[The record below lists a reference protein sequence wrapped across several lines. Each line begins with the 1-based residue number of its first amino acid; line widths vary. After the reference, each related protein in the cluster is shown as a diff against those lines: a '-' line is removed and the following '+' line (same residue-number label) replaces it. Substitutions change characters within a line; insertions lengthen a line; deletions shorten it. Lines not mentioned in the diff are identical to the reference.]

1 MVVNIGQ
8 IIANR
13 AKFSYTDIE
22 RFYTIFAMN
31 NLCSTIHVCI
41 LILPESSMMSLSSL
55 IDPLRAANRLAGR
68 HLFSWRLV
76 SLSGKAIELT
86 CGIKI
91 DVDGALQVDE
101 VGDVFMVIAGFNQ
114 DGHAP
119 KQSLRRIHRAAS
131 SFERI
136 FAIEAG
142 TWVLAR
148 AGIVDTHRVTT
159 HWEDL
164 EIFAFTYPQ
173 LNVVGERFVIDRNIW
188 TSGGASPSLDMLLH
202 YLRSTQHESLA
213 LDVANVFIYNESK
226 SATDAQAQVSLD
238 RLKRIEPRLALA
250 IEIMGNTIETPESVK
265 RLAHRVGIS
274 QRTLELLSLKHL
286 GLSPS
291 AHYLRLRLQA
301 ARKLVL
307 DSNSPMSDIALRCG
321 FNSQSAFSR
330 AFSKRYKQSP
340 IALRKRVV

>member
-1 MVVNIGQ
+1 MTNPIASTQ
-8 IIANR
+8 I
-13 AKFSYTDIE
+13 
-22 RFYTIFAMN
+22 
-31 NLCSTIHVCI
+31 CI

-55 IDPLRAANRLAGR
+55 IDPLRAANRLAR
-68 HLFSWRLV
+68 QRLFSWKLL

-91 DVDGALQVDE
+91 AVDGALEADE
-101 VGDVFMVIAGFNQ
+101 SGDVFMLIAGFNQ
-114 DGHAP
+114 DTHAP
-119 KQSLRRIHRAAS
+119 KRSLASIRKAS
-131 SFERI
+131 SKFKNI
-136 FAIEAG
+136 FAIESG

-148 AGIVDTHRVTT
+148 AGIVDNHRVTT

-164 EIFAFTYPQ
+164 ENFAFAYPQ
-173 LNVVGERFVIDRNIW
+173 LDVVGERFVIDRNIW

-202 YLRSTQHESLA
+202 YLRSTQHRSLA
-213 LDVANVFIYNESK
+213 LDVASVFIYNESK
-226 SATDAQAQVSLD
+226 SAADTQAHVSLD

-250 IEIMGNTIETPESVK
+250 IQVMENTLEVPESIK
-265 RLAHRVGIS
+265 NLSEHVGIS
-274 QRTLELLSLKHL
+274 QRTLESLSVKHL

-307 DSNSPMSDIALRCG
+307 DSDSPMSDIAVRCG

-330 AFSKRYKQSP
+330 AFLRRYKRSP
-340 IALRKRVV
+340 LELRKHSF

>member
-1 MVVNIGQ
+1 MAKEAHFCYTNIVV
-8 IIANR
+8 
-13 AKFSYTDIE
+13 
-22 RFYTIFAMN
+22 FYTIIAMSD
-31 NLCSTIHVCI
+31 LSLTIQVCI

-55 IDPLRAANRLAGR
+55 IDPLRAANRLAR
-68 HLFSWRLV
+68 QRLFSWRLV
-76 SLSGKAIELT
+76 SLSGEAIELS

-91 DVDGALQVDE
+91 DVNGALHTE
-101 VGDVFMVIAGFNQ
+101 ETGDVFMVIAGFNQ
-114 DGHAP
+114 GDHAP
-119 KQSLRRIHRAAS
+119 QKSLARIRKAS
-131 SFERI
+131 SRFKRI

-148 AGIVDTHRVTT
+148 AGIVDNHRVTT

-164 EIFAFTYPQ
+164 ENFAFAYPQ

-202 YLRSTQHESLA
+202 YLRSTQHKSLA

-226 SATDAQAQVSLD
+226 SATDVQAHVSLD
-238 RLKRIEPRLALA
+238 RLQRIEPRLALA
-250 IEIMGNTIETPESVK
+250 IQIMENTIETPESVK
-265 RLAHRVGIS
+265 HLAHRVGIS
-274 QRTLELLSLKHL
+274 QRTLELLSAKHL

-307 DSNSPMSDIALRCG
+307 DTNSPMSDIAVRCG
-321 FNSQSAFSR
+321 FTSQSAFSR
-330 AFSKRYKQSP
+330 AFSKRYMRSP
-340 IALRKRVV
+340 IELRKHSI

>member
-1 MVVNIGQ
+1 
-8 IIANR
+8 
-13 AKFSYTDIE
+13 
-22 RFYTIFAMN
+22 
-31 NLCSTIHVCI
+31 
-41 LILPESSMMSLSSL
+41 MMSLSSL
-55 IDPLRAANRLAGR
+55 IDPLRAANRLAR
-68 HLFSWRLV
+68 QRLFSWRLV
-76 SLSGKAIELT
+76 SLSGQPIELT

-91 DVDGALQVDE
+91 EVDDALQADE
-101 VGDVFMVIAGFNQ
+101 VGDVFMLIAGFNQ
-114 DGHAP
+114 EQHAP
-119 KQSLRRIHRAAS
+119 KQSLRRIREAS
-131 SFERI
+131 SKFKTI

-148 AGIVDTHRVTT
+148 AGIVNNHRVTT

-164 EIFAFTYPQ
+164 ENFSFSYPK

-202 YLRSTQHESLA
+202 YLRFTQHKSLA

-226 SATDAQAQVSLD
+226 SANDVQANVSLD
-238 RLKRIEPRLALA
+238 RLKRIEPRLAMA
-250 IEIMGNTIETPESVK
+250 IEIMENTIEAPKSVEQI
-265 RLAHRVGIS
+265 ASQVGIS

-286 GLSPS
+286 ALSPS

-307 DSNSPMSDIALRCG
+307 DSNSPISDIAVRCG

-330 AFSKRYKQSP
+330 AFSKRYKRSP
-340 IALRKRVV
+340 IEMRRRAL

>member
-1 MVVNIGQ
+1 
-8 IIANR
+8 
-13 AKFSYTDIE
+13 
-22 RFYTIFAMN
+22 MN
-31 NLCSTIHVCI
+31 ALPSTTHICI

-55 IDPLRAANRLAGR
+55 IDPLRAANRLAR
-68 HLFSWRLV
+68 QRLFSWRLV
-76 SLSGKAIELT
+76 SLSGAAIELT

-91 DVDGALQVDE
+91 DVDGSLHSDE

-114 DGHAP
+114 DMHAP
-119 KQSLRRIHRAAS
+119 TKCLPRIRNVCSRFKHL
-131 SFERI
+131 

-148 AGIVDTHRVTT
+148 AGIIDNHRVTT

-164 EIFAFTYPQ
+164 ENFAFAYPQ

-202 YLRSTQHESLA
+202 YLRSTQQQSLA

-226 SATDAQAQVSLD
+226 SAADVQAHVSLD

-250 IEIMGNTIETPESVK
+250 IEIMENTVETPELLTH
-265 RLAHRVGIS
+265 LAHRVGIS
-274 QRTLELLSLKHL
+274 QRSLELLSKKHL

-330 AFSKRYKQSP
+330 AFSKRYKHSP
-340 IALRKRVV
+340 IALRKRAV

>member
-1 MVVNIGQ
+1 MTEL
-8 IIANR
+8 
-13 AKFSYTDIE
+13 S
-22 RFYTIFAMN
+22 
-31 NLCSTIHVCI
+31 STIQICI

-55 IDPLRAANRLAGR
+55 IDPLRAANRLAR
-68 HLFSWRLV
+68 QRLFSWRLV
-76 SLSGKAIELT
+76 SLSGQAIELT

-91 DVDGALQVDE
+91 EVDGALQAEE
-101 VGDVFMVIAGFNQ
+101 VGDIFMLLAGFNQ
-114 DGHAP
+114 DEHAP
-119 KQSLRRIHRAAS
+119 KKSLGRIRKAAS
-131 SFERI
+131 KFNSI

-148 AGIVDTHRVTT
+148 AGIVNNHRVTT

-164 EIFAFTYPQ
+164 ENFSFAYPQ

-202 YLRSTQHESLA
+202 YLRSTQYKSLA

-226 SATDAQAQVSLD
+226 SATDVQAHVSLD
-238 RLKRIEPRLALA
+238 RLKRIEPRLAKVVEIMENSIEAPEAIRHLA
-250 IEIMGNTIETPESVK
+250 I
-265 RLAHRVGIS
+265 RVGIS

-307 DSNSPMSDIALRCG
+307 DSNSPISEIAVRCG

-330 AFSKRYKQSP
+330 AFSKRYQRSP
-340 IALRKRVV
+340 IELRKRVV

>member
-1 MVVNIGQ
+1 M
-8 IIANR
+8 
-13 AKFSYTDIE
+13 AKKGIFCYTKSE
-22 RFYTIFAMN
+22 GFYTIIAMN
-31 NLCSTIHVCI
+31 ELFPTTHVCI

-55 IDPLRAANRLAGR
+55 IDPLRAANRLADQR
-68 HLFSWRLV
+68 LFSWRLV

-91 DVDGALQVDE
+91 AVDGALRADE
-101 VGDVFMVIAGFNQ
+101 AGDVLMLIAGFNQ
-114 DGHAP
+114 MQHAP
-119 KQSLRRIHRAAS
+119 QQSLARIRRAS
-131 SFERI
+131 GNFKRL

-142 TWVLAR
+142 IWVLAR
-148 AGIVDTHRVTT
+148 AGVVDNHRVTT

-164 EIFAFTYPQ
+164 ENFAFAYPR

-202 YLRSTQHESLA
+202 YLRSTQQQSLA
-213 LDVANVFIYNESK
+213 LDVANVFIYSESK
-226 SATDAQAQVSLD
+226 SATDVQAHVSLD

-250 IEIMGNTIETPESVK
+250 IEIMDNTLETPQSIK
-265 RLAHRVGIS
+265 QLAQQVGIS
-274 QRTLELLSLKHL
+274 QRLLELLSSKHL
-286 GLSPS
+286 GSSPS
-291 AHYLRLRLQA
+291 AYYLRLRLQA

-330 AFSKRYKQSP
+330 AFLKRYKQSP
-340 IALRKRVV
+340 IELRKRAQ

>member
-1 MVVNIGQ
+1 
-8 IIANR
+8 
-13 AKFSYTDIE
+13 
-22 RFYTIFAMN
+22 MN
-31 NLCSTIHVCI
+31 DLSSTIQVCI

-55 IDPLRAANRLAGR
+55 IDPLRAANRLASQ
-68 HLFSWRLV
+68 HLFSWRLL
-76 SLSGKAIELT
+76 SLSGDAVELT

-91 DVDGALQVDE
+91 DVDGALHVDE
-101 VGDVFMVIAGFNQ
+101 AGDVFMLIAGFNQ
-114 DGHAP
+114 NEHAP
-119 KQSLRRIHRAAS
+119 RQSLATIRKAS
-131 SFERI
+131 SRFKRI

-148 AGIVDTHRVTT
+148 AGIIDNHRVTT

-164 EIFAFTYPQ
+164 ENFAFAFPQ
-173 LNVVGERFVIDRNIW
+173 LNLVGERFVIDRNIW

-202 YLRSTQHESLA
+202 YLRSTQHKSLA

-226 SATDAQAQVSLD
+226 SATDVQAHVSLD

-250 IEIMGNTIETPESVK
+250 IEIMESTIEAPESV
-265 RLAHRVGIS
+265 RQIALRVGIS
-274 QRTLELLSLKHL
+274 QRSLELLSLKHL
-286 GLSPS
+286 ASSPS

-330 AFSKRYKQSP
+330 AFSKRYMRSP
-340 IALRKRVV
+340 VELRKRAI